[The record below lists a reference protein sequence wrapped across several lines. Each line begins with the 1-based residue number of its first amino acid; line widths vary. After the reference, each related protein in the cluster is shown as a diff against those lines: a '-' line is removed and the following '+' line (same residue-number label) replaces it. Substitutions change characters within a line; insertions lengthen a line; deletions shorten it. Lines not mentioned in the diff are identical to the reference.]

1 MWTYI
6 SLIIIAVLLLQVI
19 LKNISIK
26 ILDIYLK
33 RIGRIPTD
41 EELESCREEFVQRTL
56 RGLGL

>member
-41 EELESCREEFVQRTL
+41 EELESCREEFVKRTL
-56 RGLGL
+56 GGLGL

>member
-56 RGLGL
+56 RRLGL

>member
-33 RIGRIPTD
+33 RIGRILTD